1 MTNDIHDTL
10 QALPARME
18 ALEARSAAPPVALDG
33 SPADEDDTMLPTD
46 HIVERPIASDL
57 TPFPELSKAIPGMER
72 DFFRQPL
79 DEASRRRF
87 LLNCPRNVL
96 RQYQAPVL
104 NYSGVGTHTKRTDA
118 QLADIQ
124 FRLSGLT
131 PPIDLFAH
139 DVLVEGSIQVT
150 QALGF
155 ANTMHELLSD
165 LASVV
170 TQMRSDNICR
180 DANLPI
186 TPIVT
191 NSALEPK
198 PLLDSQRI
206 VEQAKLQ
213 RALHGAARPS
223 RTRKGK
229 RTGQSNRTN
238 KPTQSDPTSAI
249 PSPTAVQVSDN
260 QYTTVGGR
268 LQLFRNAWTKLT
280 NEHWVRRTVE
290 QGYDIP
296 FTRLPPISSSGP
308 LTNHNRMDSNVI
320 EQEIMSLLC
329 KKAIKEQ
336 GYDTNHPSLQV
347 ERYPERSISPSP
359 QPDNHLETAFLVHRQ
374 GPGNHFGSPSRAP
387 ANPATDIH
395 AQPSLVP
402 RIAMD
407 QSDTP
412 LFHGSAGTSVVDRPA
427 EGMEWTLVPP
437 RTSDVHDM
445 EMGSASICDG
455 RTFCTLDNLASPI
468 SLSAMEPTSPHTAE
482 TTTREGSSYVDNA
495 QLVER
500 PLVSSPPPA
509 VVPPANPHPSSPGPS
524 RTRLRRPRSPE
535 EPTLEHDRVGH
546 KLRRLE
552 DQGFDDNA
560 NIIILNRDRNHSRQ
574 SYNRIQR
581 AYIDWAHHHDVDP
594 FIPNPV
600 HIVNYLAYGATHL
613 KWKASTCQAYRSA
626 ILDLYSDKDSIVK
639 DSTYIEFFSALNE
652 QNLLSFHRPTYDI
665 APVIRFIHN
674 LGPNDTMNAIDLTR
688 KLCWLLAICGFLRP
702 ADLERVDDHRTSR
715 DNGILRLVI
724 VAPKEKR
731 SGRRIERVVAIQP
744 HEDPLLC
751 PVATYLAYKSNIA
764 FSVCVRPHPVLSQVT
779 LQRLVRDVRNYDR
792 PIGSERIS
800 KHIQFLM
807 EKIPRPS
814 GALLPKARALGPTL
828 ALASG
833 ASVEDI
839 LVHGSWASSAV
850 FDTFYRLSRQTVSN
864 FSTMTLTSS
873 SGYLD
878 TQPESLAN
886 EE

>member
-10 QALPARME
+10 QALLARME
-18 ALEARSAAPPVALDG
+18 ALGARSAAPPVALDG

-57 TPFPELSKAIPGMER
+57 TPFPELIKAIPGMER

-96 RQYQAPVL
+96 RQYQALVL

-131 PPIDLFAH
+131 RPIDLFAH

-213 RALHGAARPS
+213 RALHDAARPS

-249 PSPTAVQVSDN
+249 SVPSYQRSSRPHDSKKVFHSRPQLSKSQTTNTPHKDMTLIIPRSKLRDIRREASRLLHNPTITLRQLSSFIGKAQATTLAVLPA
-260 QYTTVGGR
+260 R
-268 LQLFRNAWTKLT
+268 LQTRQLISIRNQALYRGLQWTSPIHLSSMARQELQWWIDQLKAW
-280 NEHWVRRTVE
+280 NGHS
-290 QGYDIP
+290 
-296 FTRLPPISSSGP
+296 FLPEVP
-308 LTNHNRMDSNVI
+308 
-320 EQEIMSLLC
+320 
-329 KKAIKEQ
+329 
-336 GYDTNHPSLQV
+336 QV
-347 ERYPERSISPSP
+347 E
-359 QPDNHLETAFLVHRQ
+359 V
-374 GPGNHFGSPSRAP
+374 
-387 ANPATDIH
+387 
-395 AQPSLVP
+395 
-402 RIAMD
+402 
-407 QSDTP
+407 
-412 LFHGSAGTSVVDRPA
+412 
-427 EGMEWTLVPP
+427 
-437 RTSDVHDM
+437 
-445 EMGSASICDG
+445 ICDG

-468 SLSAMEPTSPHTAE
+468 SLSAVEPTSPHTAE
-482 TTTREGSSYVDNA
+482 TTTREGSRYVDNA

-509 VVPPANPHPSSPGPS
+509 VVPPANTHPSSPGPS

-560 NIIILNRDRNHSRQ
+560 NIIILNRDRNHSRR

-702 ADLERVDDHRTSR
+702 ADLERVDDRRTSR

-731 SGRRIERVVAIQP
+731 SGRRIERIVAIQP

-814 GALLPKARALGPTL
+814 GVLLPKARALGPTL